1 MKTQTKQEDA
11 RRHQRHKVAVCAW
24 LDFHRENT
32 TRGTVSEDLAVEGA
46 RFCSMRPVAVGE
58 GVLVR
63 MQLEPSAG
71 PIECKGRICWTRSQP
86 NELHTFGVRF
96 VDLSEE
102 EQGYLASYLGGNRPN
117 PVYATV

>member
-1 MKTQTKQEDA
+1 MSTQTQNQEA

-24 LDFHRENT
+24 LDFHQERT

-46 RFCSMRPVAVGE
+46 RFSSMRPVSVGE

-63 MQLEPSAG
+63 MQLDRSGG
-71 PIECKGRICWTRSQP
+71 PIECKGRVCWAQSQP
-86 NELHTFGVRF
+86 NQLHTFGVRF

-102 EQGYLASYLGGNRPN
+102 EQVYLASYLDGKWPATA
-117 PVYATV
+117 YAAV